1 MEDGI
6 LLWVEAN
13 DRSYC
18 LFVDDLIGEQQ
29 VVVKPLPAFLSEF
42 NLKDHGI
49 TGCTI
54 MGDGNISIILDC
66 LHYPAWDW
74 ADWLPVKPDKPLLAM

>member
-1 MEDGI
+1 MLHAGAYGAYDLVLQSPGAAE
-6 LLWVEAN
+6 L
-13 DRSYC
+13 
-18 LFVDDLIGEQQ
+18 LIGEQQ

-54 MGDGNISIILDC
+54 MGDGNISIILDI
-66 LHYPAWDW
+66 LSLYSIAVEN
-74 ADWLPVKPDKPLLAM
+74 A